1 LEHIRW
7 FEEIT
12 AADMDV
18 VGGKGANLG
27 EMVAAG
33 LPVPPGFCITTSGY
47 REFIEGA
54 GLDQAIDDILSQVR
68 GDDPARIVAGAARI
82 RSLIAAQPVPAV
94 LACAITRGYHR
105 LGQLQGAED
114 PTRTPV
120 AVRSSA
126 TAEDLLTASFAG
138 QQDTYL
144 NVRGDLDLLD
154 RVRDCWASLWTDRAV
169 LYRAEQ
175 GFDHRGV
182 CIAAVVQAMVPSEVS
197 GILFTAN
204 PVTGDRS
211 QAVINASWGLGE
223 AIVSGHVTP
232 DTFTVRSADGEILS
246 RQIAA
251 KTHIIQYA
259 EGGGT
264 VELPAPAGLR
274 DVPALSDQQVSA
286 LADLG
291 RRIERHFGA
300 PQDIEWALA
309 DGRFYVL
316 QSRPITALT
325 PSSEGDVEVE
335 YNRTMFVELFP
346 DPLCPAFLSVIE
358 PLIHSM
364 LDFALEGL
372 GFEPPADMEAV
383 GVFYSQPYFSR
394 TYIAEALQVLS
405 PDARESMVSQIMNP
419 WARHERGLR
428 RELSLPYLRMAAR
441 LLRFLATF
449 RHQLPDLVAQHR
461 AGVASLEAQSLADT
475 PEAELVASA
484 RRLIFNHTRRLLDYD
499 FLLIALTGLSYQ
511 MLGSLLERYSAGDS
525 EELQAKLISGVT
537 GNVTMETNKHLWDLA
552 QVAKVS
558 PAVSDLLRTHDPAEV
573 VDRLEQMEEGKAFLQ
588 ALDLFLDEYGHRE
601 IRMDVLYPTW
611 GEDPAPVLGF
621 VRGYLDVGE
630 AHNPYPQ
637 QARLV
642 EEREELTK
650 KVLGQLERDLLGRTL
665 VSPIFRWVLG
675 HSQAN
680 TRERDTA
687 HFELTR
693 VFPPIRRLLLELGP
707 RWTARGLTD
716 KPDDIFFLRLEEI
729 EEMALVP
736 RPMKDVV
743 QARRAE
749 FEEDKLRPW
758 PDIIRGD
765 QETYA
770 QGPPEEGLDGQLQ
783 GIASSP
789 GVVSGVARVIRGP
802 HEFGRLQKDDV
813 LVAPLTNPAWTPLF
827 AIASAVITE
836 VGGILSHGA
845 IVAREYGIPAVMSV
859 AGATTRVPDGD
870 PITVDGNSGLVHLK
884 ETRDGSGS

>member
-1 LEHIRW
+1 LEQIRW

-33 LPVPPGFCITTSGY
+33 LPVPPGFCVTASGY
-47 REFIEGA
+47 CEFIEEA
-54 GLDQAIDDILSQVR
+54 GLDQAIDDIVSEVR
-68 GDDPARIVAGAARI
+68 GDDPAQIVAGAAHI
-82 RSLIAAQPVPAV
+82 RSLIAAQPVPEA
-94 LACAITRGYHR
+94 LSRQILNGYAR
-105 LGQLQGAED
+105 LGKLQGVVD
-114 PTRTPV
+114 PAWTPV

-126 TAEDLLTASFAG
+126 TAEDLPTASFAG

-144 NVRGDLDLLD
+144 NVRGEANLVD
-154 RVRDCWASLWTDRAV
+154 RVRDCWASLWTDRAA
-169 LYRAEQ
+169 LYRAKQ
-175 GFDHRGV
+175 GFDHRGAD
-182 CIAAVVQAMVPSEVS
+182 IAVVVQAMVPSEVS
-197 GILFTAN
+197 GVLFTAN
-204 PVTGDRS
+204 PITGDRS
-211 QAVINASWGLGE
+211 QTVINASWGLGE
-223 AIVSGHVTP
+223 AVVSGHVTP
-232 DTFTVRSADGEILS
+232 DTYTVRKGDGEILS

-251 KTHIIQYA
+251 KANIIQYA
-259 EGGGT
+259 EDGGT
-264 VELPAPAGLR
+264 VELPAPTSLR
-274 DVPALSDQQVSA
+274 DVQPLSDQQVSM
-286 LADLG
+286 LTNLG

-300 PQDIEWALA
+300 PQDIEWAFA
-309 DGRFYVL
+309 GGRFYVL
-316 QSRPITALT
+316 QSRPITTLA
-325 PSSEGDVEVE
+325 PRAEKEGEIE

-372 GFEPPADMEAV
+372 GFEPPVDMEAV
-383 GVFYSQPYFSR
+383 GVFYNQPYFSR
-394 TYIAEALQVLS
+394 TYIAAALQVLS

-419 WARHERGLR
+419 WGRHERGLR
-428 RELSLPYLRMAAR
+428 REISLPYLRMAAR

-449 RHQLPDLVAQHR
+449 RNQLPDVVAQHR
-461 AGVASLEAQSLADT
+461 AGVASLEAQSLAHT

-484 RRLIFNHTRRLLDYD
+484 RRLIFGSTRRLLDYD

-511 MLGSLLERYSAGDS
+511 MLGTLLERYGAGDS
-525 EELQAKLISGVT
+525 EEVRAKLISGVT

-552 QVAKVS
+552 QVAKAS
-558 PAVSDLLRTHDPAEV
+558 PAVTDLLRTHDADEV

-588 ALDLFLDEYGHRE
+588 ALDLFLNEYGHRE

-621 VRGYLDVGE
+621 VRGYLDAGE

-642 EEREELTK
+642 KEREELTR
-650 KVLGQLERDLLGRTL
+650 KVLGQLEQDLLGRTL

-693 VFPPIRRLLLELGP
+693 AFPPIRRLLLELGP
-707 RWTARGLTD
+707 RWTARGLID

-729 EEMALVP
+729 EEMAQAP
-736 RPMKDVV
+736 RPMQDVV

-749 FEEDKLRPW
+749 FEENKLRPW

-765 QETYA
+765 QEIYS
-770 QGPPEEGLDGQLQ
+770 QGPSEEVLDGQLQ

-802 HEFGRLQKDDV
+802 DEFGRLQKDDI

-836 VGGILSHGA
+836 VGGMLSHGA

-859 AGATTRVPDGD
+859 AGATTRVSDGD
-870 PITVDGNSGLVHLK
+870 RITVDGNRGIVTLDPLC
-884 ETRDGSGS
+884 

>member
-7 FEEIT
+7 FDEIT

-33 LPVPPGFCITTSGY
+33 LPVPPGFCVTASGY
-47 REFIEGA
+47 REFVKET
-54 GLDQAIDDILSQVR
+54 GLDRAIHDILSRVR
-68 GDDPARIVAGAARI
+68 GDDPARMVAGAERI
-82 RSLIAAQPVPAV
+82 RSLIAAQPVPEALSREIV
-94 LACAITRGYHR
+94 DGYAR
-105 LGQLQGAED
+105 LGRLKGMAD
-114 PTRTPV
+114 SARMPV

-126 TAEDLLTASFAG
+126 TAEDLPTASFAG

-144 NVRGDLDLLD
+144 NVRGDQDLLD

-169 LYRAEQ
+169 LYRAKQ

-182 CIAAVVQAMVPSEVS
+182 DIAAVVQVMVPSEVS
-197 GILFTAN
+197 GVLFTAN

-223 AIVSGHVTP
+223 AVVSGHVTP
-232 DTFTVRSADGEILS
+232 DTFTVRNADGGILS

-251 KTHIIQYA
+251 KVHMIQYA
-259 EGGGT
+259 EDGGT

-274 DVPALSDQQVSA
+274 DVPALSDQQISA
-286 LADLG
+286 LANLG
-291 RRIERHFGA
+291 RQIERLFGA

-309 DGRFYVL
+309 GGRFYVL
-316 QSRPITALT
+316 QSRPITALA
-325 PSSEGDVEVE
+325 PPAEGDVEVE

-372 GFEPPADMEAV
+372 GFKPPEDMEAV
-383 GVFYSQPYFSR
+383 GVFYNQPYFSR

-428 RELSLPYLRMAAR
+428 REFSLPYLRMAAR

-461 AGVASLEAQSLADT
+461 AAVTSLEAQSLADT
-475 PEAELVASA
+475 PEAELIASA
-484 RRLIFNHTRRLLDYD
+484 RRLIFSHTRRLLDYD

-525 EELQAKLISGVT
+525 EEVHAKLISGVT
-537 GNVTMETNKHLWDLA
+537 GNATMETNKHLWDLA
-552 QVAKVS
+552 QVAKAS
-558 PAVSDLLRTHDPAEV
+558 PTVSDLLRTHDADEV
-573 VDRLEQMEEGKAFLQ
+573 VDRLEQTGDGQTFLQ
-588 ALDLFLDEYGHRE
+588 ALDRFLGKYGHRE

-611 GEDPAPVLGF
+611 GEDPTPVLGF
-621 VRGYLDVGE
+621 VRGYLDAGE

-642 EEREELTK
+642 KEREESTK
-650 KVLGQLERDLLGRTL
+650 EVLGQVEHDLLGRTL

-707 RWTARGLTD
+707 RWTARGLID

-729 EEMALVP
+729 EEMAQAP
-736 RPMKDVV
+736 RPKQDVV

-749 FEEDKLRPW
+749 FEEYKLRPW

-765 QETYA
+765 QEIYS
-770 QGPPEEGLDGQLQ
+770 QGPSEEGLDGQLQ

-802 HEFGRLQKDDV
+802 HEFGRLQEDDI

-859 AGATTRVPDGD
+859 AGVTTRVRDGER
-870 PITVDGNSGLVHLK
+870 ITVDGNRGFVTL
-884 ETRDGSGS
+884 DPCC